1 MGTLFASRR
10 KRWILTAVVVAGL
23 AAAQAYASGFIGV
36 QVPGATGDA
45 TLAGFAGQIAAESVS
60 WGFKNN
66 AGVVIAPIVVT
77 KRLDG
82 ATTALIQA
90 GASAKI
96 LPTVT
101 ISHVT
106 LGGPNGTLA
115 IPQTTVLTNA
125 KVVDFQMLDSVDG
138 GPPVESVTFTA
149 QAVTFNYVTATAAG
163 ALNKPSS
170 ASVSTK

>member
-1 MGTLFASRR
+1 MRTLLALRR
-10 KRWILTAVVVAGL
+10 KRWVLAAAVVTIL
-23 AAAQAYASGFIGV
+23 AAAQAFASSFIGV
-36 QVPGATGDA
+36 QVPGAAGDA
-45 TLAGFAGQIAAESVS
+45 QQAGFVGQIAAESVS
-60 WGFKNN
+60 WGFRNS

-77 KRLDG
+77 KRLDS

-90 GASAKI
+90 GASAKL

-125 KVVDFQMLDSVDG
+125 KVVDFQMLDSVSG
-138 GPPVESVTFTA
+138 GAPVESVTFTA